1 MPAMRGRIAR
11 VRALLSEI
19 YLALDEPDRARSA
32 AEAARSAAPTADTR
46 AFALGTAALARV
58 EISAGHQHDAKRLFD
73 EALHVVE
80 PTDYRVLTARL
91 RAEYA
96 RLSAQTV

>member
-19 YLALDEPDRARSA
+19 YLALDEPDLARHA
-32 AEAARSAAPTADTR
+32 AEAARSTAPTADIR
-46 AFALGTAALARV
+46 ARALGTAALARV
-58 EISAGHQHDAKRLFD
+58 EMSAGNEHGAKQLFD

-96 RLSAQTV
+96 RLGAQIV